1 MSKRKKLPYTVVTI
15 CVNYHNRCFW
25 QQTRQL
31 SVKRRRQLHSREE
44 VVQTLH
50 LHQQLVTL
58 SNNTASLTLRRPLTQ
73 STTTPPQSPL
83 KGQHC
88 THTAAAA
95 AAPESSRSQR
105 ELNEGHPA
113 HRHKN
118 LKFKL
123 KLSYDSI
130 LKLLA
135 IQPFCVI

>member
-1 MSKRKKLPYTVVTI
+1 VSKRKKLPYTVVTI

-44 VVQTLH
+44 VVQTLP

-58 SNNTASLTLRRPLTQ
+58 SNNTASLMLRRPLTQ

-88 THTAAAA
+88 IHTAA